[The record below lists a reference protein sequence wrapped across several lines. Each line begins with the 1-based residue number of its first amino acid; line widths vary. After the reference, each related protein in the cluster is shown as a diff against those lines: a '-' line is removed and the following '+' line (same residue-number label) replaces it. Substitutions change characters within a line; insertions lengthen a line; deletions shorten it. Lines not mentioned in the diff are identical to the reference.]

1 MTAQSNLQ
9 SCPMFVCA
17 AGSASSLRDPPP
29 TSRLLARSFSLERL
43 VGAIFGSPVNS
54 GRESDA

>member
-17 AGSASSLRDPPP
+17 AGSASSLRDASP

-43 VGAIFGSPVNS
+43 VGAIFGSPVNTGKGS
-54 GRESDA
+54 E